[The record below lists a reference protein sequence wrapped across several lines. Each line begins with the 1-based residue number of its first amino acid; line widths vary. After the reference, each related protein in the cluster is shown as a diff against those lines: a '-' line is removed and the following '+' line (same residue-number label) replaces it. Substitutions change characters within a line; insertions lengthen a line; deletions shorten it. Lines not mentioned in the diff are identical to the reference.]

1 MTSPTAAYA
10 AENLTIKPDVVARA
24 VGDEMILLD
33 LETGTYFT
41 LNAIGAIVWRGL
53 ETSVSFEAMAT
64 AIVENYEVDAV
75 TALSDIDEYVAQL
88 IAEGLVTA

>member
-1 MTSPTAAYA
+1 MTSPAAYS
-10 AENLTIKPDVVARA
+10 AESLTLKPDVVART

-41 LNAIGAIVWRGL
+41 LNSIGAIIWRGL
-53 ETSVSFEAMAT
+53 ETSVSFETMAT
-64 AIVENYEVDAV
+64 AIVEQYEVDAV
-75 TALSDIDEYVAQL
+75 TALADIDEYVEQL